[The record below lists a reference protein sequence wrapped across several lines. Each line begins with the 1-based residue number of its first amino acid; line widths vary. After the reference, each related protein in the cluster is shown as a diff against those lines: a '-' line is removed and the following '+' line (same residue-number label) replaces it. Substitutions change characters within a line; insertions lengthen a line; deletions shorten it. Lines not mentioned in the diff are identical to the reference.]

1 MTPSLAGSVK
11 MSSVSSASFS
21 CAIFFSCGPE
31 GLGLGS
37 EGLGSGQRRAHSSA
51 CGGAASTTPSSIGT
65 LTLPLPL
72 ALALALALPLA
83 LPLTS
88 STTPSSIGTTCFCIT
103 TAEKIAARLTHA

>member
-21 CAIFFSCGPE
+21 CAIFFSCGPQ
-31 GLGLGS
+31 GLGSGS

-65 LTLPLPL
+65 LALPL
-72 ALALALALPLA
+72 ALALPLPLT
-83 LPLTS
+83 LTLTS
-88 STTPSSIGTTCFCIT
+88 STTPSSMGTTCFCIT